1 MDGKL
6 CKKRTIKIV
15 EADTEADTD
24 KEEILVDL
32 YNIDVDILESV
43 NNGWF
48 SINYNQKKVH
58 KDVAKNLKK
67 RHFDVIFENID
78 DTIVEIN
85 SISWK

>member
-6 CKKRTIKIV
+6 CRKRTIKIV
-15 EADTEADTD
+15 G
-24 KEEILVDL
+24 EEILIDI
-32 YNIDVDILESV
+32 YTIDVDILESV

-48 SINYNQKKVH
+48 FINYNEKKVH
-58 KDVAKNLKK
+58 KDVFKNLKK

-78 DTIVEIN
+78 DNIVKIN